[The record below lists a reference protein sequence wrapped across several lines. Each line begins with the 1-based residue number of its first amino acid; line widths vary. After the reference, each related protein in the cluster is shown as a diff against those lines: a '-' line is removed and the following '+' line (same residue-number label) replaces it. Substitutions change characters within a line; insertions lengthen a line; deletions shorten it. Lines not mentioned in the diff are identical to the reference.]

1 MFARRN
7 EEVKAYT
14 AGQIHPRGC
23 IRRLTPLLG
32 PIEFTNATR
41 CVIVETLQQSVLRRS
56 VSTKSGAFFLLS
68 SSMLFSSFHMLFI
81 ERIFLFFLSPTT
93 TRSLFSTL
101 ASNPP
106 SRRHF
111 SPFRDTSGISWRSFE
126 RSLFNALHERTWRS
140 SNAWNLARNNRTRD
154 EGRRRPFQPM
164 MGGKLATVL
173 DNFSPWQNEKS
184 RNGGCRRRK
193 GRREREKKVKSSL
206 TEGNLIVSRYR
217 VCRERCSARCSSS
230 SRNKR
235 ARVRIVVVSTSRIY
249 RETRR

>member
-1 MFARRN
+1 
-7 EEVKAYT
+7 
-14 AGQIHPRGC
+14 
-23 IRRLTPLLG
+23 
-32 PIEFTNATR
+32 
-41 CVIVETLQQSVLRRS
+41 
-56 VSTKSGAFFLLS
+56 
-68 SSMLFSSFHMLFI
+68 MLFI

-140 SNAWNLARNNRTRD
+140 SNAWNLARNK
-154 EGRRRPFQPM
+154 GRRRPFQPM

>member
-1 MFARRN
+1 
-7 EEVKAYT
+7 
-14 AGQIHPRGC
+14 
-23 IRRLTPLLG
+23 
-32 PIEFTNATR
+32 
-41 CVIVETLQQSVLRRS
+41 
-56 VSTKSGAFFLLS
+56 
-68 SSMLFSSFHMLFI
+68 MLFI

-111 SPFRDTSGISWRSFE
+111 SPFRDTTGISWRSFE

-140 SNAWNLARNNRTRD
+140 SNAWNLARNNGTRD